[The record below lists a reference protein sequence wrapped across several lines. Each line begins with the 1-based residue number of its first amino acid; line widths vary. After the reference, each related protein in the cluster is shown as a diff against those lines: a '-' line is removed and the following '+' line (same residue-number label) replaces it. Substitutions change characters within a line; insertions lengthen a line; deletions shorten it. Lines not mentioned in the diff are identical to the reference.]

1 MRMNVPARNS
11 PSGRL
16 KAWLTSLGEIVLAL
30 ADEVSAW
37 LVVLAKVEK
46 QQRETK
52 METQS

>member
-1 MRMNVPARNS
+1 MRMKVPARNS
-11 PSGRL
+11 PTGRL

-30 ADEVSAW
+30 ADEVSVR
-37 LVVLAKVEK
+37 LVVLTKVEK

>member
-30 ADEVSAW
+30 ADEVSVR